1 MVTLFSWM
9 GWVCRRTPLTE
20 EDGAGGGP
28 EEEVFGGVVIC
39 IGHFIE
45 PCIVAIAGN

>member
-20 EDGAGGGP
+20 EDGAGSEP
-28 EEEVFGGVVIC
+28 QEEVFDVVVVC
-39 IGHFIE
+39 IGHFTE
-45 PCIVAIAGN
+45 PRVAAIIGN